1 MTFADIVS
9 SSGLV
14 LGLVLGVI
22 ILLAHREDRPTWL
35 LGLFV
40 FSLTLRIVPFLL
52 IRLPFGQEYPGVVWV
67 PLYFYYASAP
77 LLYLYT
83 RRLTGLLEWRQD
95 YVHLVPALIEVV
107 LFSIVFLG
115 GLAVEGPLIDMEM
128 ASNIIGTH
136 SIIAIAYLVFYG
148 ALLIRLLELHQDR
161 ILTYYSNLTDRR
173 LRWIRLTV
181 FFMVAFAMAYTVL
194 RYGPLPTT
202 PSILTLFGATVNFA
216 LLCFVTYHG
225 VRQLRLQPLH
235 HLTEEEEAVEDGTD
249 HSLLY
254 NRVVNHLK
262 TSRVFLQHDLTLSEL
277 ASRVGMSERT
287 LSRVVNAES
296 GTHFNG
302 LINHFRI
309 LAAKEILC
317 DERYN
322 HYTMEAVADE
332 VGFNSKATFYQAFRR
347 ETDQSPAAYR
357 RVEQNKEAA

>member
-35 LGLFV
+35 LALFV

-52 IRLPFGQEYPGVVWV
+52 VRLPFGQEHPEVVWV

-83 RRLTGLLEWRQD
+83 LRLTGLLDWRQD
-95 YVHLVPALIEVV
+95 YVHLLPALIEGV
-107 LFSIVFLG
+107 LFSVVFLG
-115 GLAVEGPLIDMEM
+115 GLATEGPLIGT
-128 ASNIIGTH
+128 ATANKIIGTH

-148 ALLIRLLELHQDR
+148 ALLIRLLELHQHR
-161 ILTYYSNLTDRR
+161 ILAFYSNLSDRR

-181 FFMVAFAMAYTVL
+181 FFMVGFAMAYTIL

-202 PSILTLFGATVNFA
+202 PLVLTLFGAVVNFA

-225 VRQLRLQPLH
+225 VQQLRLQPLH
-235 HLTEEEEAVEDGTD
+235 DFTGDNEAAEDETD
-249 HSLLY
+249 HSLVY
-254 NRVVNHLK
+254 NRVVMHLK
-262 TSRVFLQHDLTLSEL
+262 SSRAFLQHDLTLPEL
-277 ASRVGMSERT
+277 AGMVAVSDRT
-287 LSRVVNAES
+287 LSRVINAES

-302 LINHFRI
+302 FINRFRI
-309 LAAKEILC
+309 EAARKMLC
-317 DERYN
+317 DGRYN

-332 VGFNSKATFYQAFRR
+332 VGFHHTARHFAWAGQLNATA
-347 ETDQSPAAYR
+347 
-357 RVEQNKEAA
+357 